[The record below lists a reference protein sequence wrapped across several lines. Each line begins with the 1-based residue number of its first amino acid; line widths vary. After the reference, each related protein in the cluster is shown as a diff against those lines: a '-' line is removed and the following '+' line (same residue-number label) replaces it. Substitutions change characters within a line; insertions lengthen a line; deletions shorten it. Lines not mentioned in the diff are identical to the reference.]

1 MLVGKRI
8 ELARRE
14 RGWTQIEFAEKMGVS
29 RDTIWRWET
38 EKLSPKMTVLQKIAQ
53 TTGKPSSYF
62 MEEPSYTV
70 REPSAAYGVGAKKTA
85 KGAAPAEIITR
96 IRNIPDAFVLRIEG
110 SSMTPRYLDGDYV
123 IASPQKQPRNNR
135 PVIAKVKNN
144 EATCRL
150 YKDAGDYIHLIPI
163 NPEFDMLIVYK
174 KDVKWVY
181 PVVGM
186 YRKEK

>member
-1 MLVGKRI
+1 MSLGKKI

-14 RGWTQIEFAEKMGVS
+14 KGWTQIEFAKRMGLS

-38 EKLSPKMTVLQKIAQ
+38 DKLSPKMTVLQKIAQ
-53 TTGKPSSYF
+53 ATAKPTSYF
-62 MEEPSYTV
+62 MEEPSYTI
-70 REPSAAYGVGAKKTA
+70 REPSGVYKIESKKTA
-85 KGAAPAEIITR
+85 KGTVPTEIDIKD
-96 IRNIPDAFVLRIEG
+96 PHAFVLRIEG

-123 IASPQKQPRNNR
+123 IASPQKQPTNNR
-135 PVIAKVKNN
+135 PVISKVKDN

-150 YKDAGDYIHLIPI
+150 YKDAGEYIHLIPI
-163 NPEFDMLIVYK
+163 NPEFDILIVYK

-186 YRKEK
+186 YRKER

>member
-1 MLVGKRI
+1 MSVGKRI

-14 RGWTQIEFAEKMGVS
+14 KGWTQIEFAKKMGLS

-38 EKLSPKMTVLQKIAQ
+38 DKLSPKMTVLQKIAQ
-53 TTGKPSSYF
+53 TTGKAVSYF

-70 REPSAAYGVGAKKTA
+70 KEPSGAYSVGPKKTA
-85 KGAAPAEIITR
+85 KGAVPVEIDIKD
-96 IRNIPDAFVLRIEG
+96 PHAFVLRIEG

-123 IASPQKQPRNNR
+123 IASPQKQPRNNK

-144 EATCRL
+144 EPTCRL

-163 NPEFDMLIVYK
+163 NPEFDMLIAYK
-174 KDVKWVY
+174 KDIKWVY

-186 YRKEK
+186 YRK